1 MASKIAVITLIII
14 LGLINTSIAG
24 KEKLLASG
32 KIVYLQLAPVD
43 PRSLMQGDYMALRF
57 ALADDVK
64 NALPFDK
71 NIGNNASHS
80 DLQPPSEG
88 DVVVRLDAQG
98 IGKFEALY
106 HAQPMEADQILM
118 HYRVRNGSVK
128 LASNAFFFQE
138 GQSQD
143 YVGARYGQFRVNDS
157 GDILLA
163 SLYDEN
169 LNILGLGKAPDS
181 NLSE

>member
-64 NALPFDK
+64 NALPIDNK
-71 NIGNNASHS
+71 TDHTDIAAPS
-80 DLQPPSEG
+80 DG
-88 DVVVRLDAQG
+88 DVIVRLDAQG

-106 HAQPMEADQILM
+106 NAQPLAADQILM
-118 HYRVRNGSVK
+118 HYRVRNNTVK
-128 LASNAFFFQE
+128 FASNAFFFQE
-138 GQSQD
+138 GHSQD
-143 YVGARYGQFRVNDS
+143 YTGARYGQFRVNDS